1 MRRHFFISTIIFIFT
16 LTAPLFGQKQPLWDY
31 RFPLD
36 IAAVV
41 SGSFGELRGNH
52 FHSGVDFATQGKT
65 GLPIYSAYDGH
76 VSRIV
81 VSPVG
86 YGKALYIEHPNGYST
101 VYAHIHDF
109 SPKIEA
115 IVNNLQYEKE
125 AFAFDQYFKPGE
137 LVVKKGE
144 LIAYS
149 GNSGSS
155 GGPHLHFEIRETEQ
169 QKPINPHFFNL
180 PVKDDVPPHIE
191 AICIYPLDENSRIN
205 GKNTPLYLP
214 AVKNQGKFLLKGNP
228 RITASGTIGVGIETL
243 DYFTGSW
250 RKCGV
255 YSITLYNDNNMW
267 FESKLDGFLFS
278 QTRYLNSHIDYA
290 MRQKNK
296 KVIQKSF
303 LDKNNQLKIYKVTTE
318 KGRIKIIDG
327 NSKEL
332 RYDVADAA
340 GNLSQLTFTIHG
352 GKTPIQHESGS
363 SYKPMLDASKAYS
376 TEIDGFRVKFPANS
390 FYTDVP
396 ASFKVTPN
404 TGVGLGSHFSVL
416 DASIP
421 IHNFFE
427 VHLPIKEDHKNIKG
441 LIGVRLN
448 NDNGLVFAGG
458 KRDGEKWLI
467 NTRDAGIYCLSM
479 DTIAPTIRLLQT
491 PENRNYTGRDA
502 IRVEIK
508 DNFSGIKEFKCTIN
522 GSWAL
527 FEYDPK
533 NNVLIGFFR
542 KLRIEKGSKHALE
555 ITATDQAGN
564 VQTLK
569 TNFVY

>member
-1 MRRHFFISTIIFIFT
+1 MRRHFFIIYILLISTS
-16 LTAPLFGQKQPLWDY
+16 LAPIFGQKQPIWDY

-36 IAAVV
+36 ITAVI
-41 SGSFGELRGNH
+41 SGSFGELRANH

-65 GLPIYSAYDGH
+65 GLPIYAADDGH
-76 VSRIV
+76 VSRIA
-81 VSPVG
+81 VSPLG

-109 SPKIEA
+109 SPKIET

-125 AFAFDQYFKPGE
+125 AYAFDQYFKPGE

-144 LIAYS
+144 LIAYA

-169 QKPINPHFFNL
+169 QKPVNPHFFNL

-205 GKNTPLYLP
+205 GKNAPLYLP
-214 AVKNQGKFLLKGNP
+214 AIKNQGKYLLKGNP
-228 RITASGTIGVGIETL
+228 RIAASGTIGVGIETL

-255 YSITLYNDNNMW
+255 YSTVLFLDGKNW

-303 LDKNNQLKIYKVTTE
+303 LDENNHLEIYKVTSE
-318 KGRIKIIDG
+318 KGRIKMNDG
-327 NSKEL
+327 DSKEL

-340 GNLSQLTFTIHG
+340 GNISKLSFTIHG
-352 GKTPIQHESGS
+352 AKIPVQHESS
-363 SYKPMLDASKAYS
+363 ATYKPVLNASKTYS
-376 TEIDGFRVKFPANS
+376 TEIDGFKVKFPANS

-396 ASFKVTPN
+396 ASFKVSPN
-404 TGVGLGSHFSVL
+404 TGVGFGSHFSVL
-416 DASIP
+416 DPSIP

-427 VHLPIKEDHKNIKG
+427 VYLPIAKKHTNKKG
-441 LIGVRLN
+441 LVGARLTN
-448 NDNGLVFAGG
+448 ENGLVFAGG
-458 KRDGEKWLI
+458 TRDGEKWVI
-467 NTRDAGIYCLSM
+467 NTRDPGVYCLSA
-479 DTIAPTIRLLQT
+479 DSIAPTIRLLQL
-491 PENRNYTGRDA
+491 PQNRNYAGRDA
-502 IRVEIK
+502 IRVELK
-508 DNFSGIKEFKCTIN
+508 DNFSGIKEFRCTIN

-527 FEYDPK
+527 FEFDPK
-533 NNVLIGFFR
+533 NNVIIGFFR